1 MNQPILHTETR
12 PVNSSLHISGYLDE
26 AIAMLAEQP
35 HLRSKAGQIKVE
47 LLDDGLVLNGTLP
60 SYFLKQL
67 AQETLRPLGL
77 AISNRIRVG

>member
-1 MNQPILHTETR
+1 MNQSILPIAT
-12 PVNSSLHISGYLDE
+12 PSVSSSLPISRGLVD

-35 HLRSKAGQIKVE
+35 HLRSKAGQIRVE
-47 LLDDGLVLNGTLP
+47 LQDGRILLNGNLP

>member
-1 MNQPILHTETR
+1 MNQST
-12 PVNSSLHISGYLDE
+12 LHIGTLSPIPSIHLSRYVDK

-35 HLRSKAGQIKVE
+35 HLRSRANRINVE
-47 LLDDGLVLNGTLP
+47 LRDDGLVLNGDLP

-77 AISNRIRVG
+77 AISNQIHVG